1 MRDSPLVKRTQ
12 RRERNR
18 SLVDLNL
25 VSLID
30 IFTILIF
37 FLLANATGVDVLPN
51 TKSVKLP
58 ESTSTKNP
66 RETVVI
72 VVNDQEIA
80 VQGVKVASVPEVMNA
95 SGEVI
100 AALKAELDQLAG
112 RQLIRTAGKDGAHK
126 VVTIMGDQAIPY
138 RLLRKVMITCAQAN
152 YSEISF
158 AVLQKKA

>member
-1 MRDSPLVKRTQ
+1 MRNSPLVKRTQ

-37 FLLANATGVDVLPN
+37 FLLANATDVDVLPN

-126 VVTIMGDQAIPY
+126 VVTIMGDRAIPY
-138 RLLRKVMITCAQAN
+138 RLLR
-152 YSEISF
+152 
-158 AVLQKKA
+158 